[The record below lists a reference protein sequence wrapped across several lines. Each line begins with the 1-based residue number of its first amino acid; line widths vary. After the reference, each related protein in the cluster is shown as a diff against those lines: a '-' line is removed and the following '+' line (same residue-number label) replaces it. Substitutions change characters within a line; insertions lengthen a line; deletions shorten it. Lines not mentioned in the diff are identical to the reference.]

1 MVHIVIL
8 LLAVTISLFG
18 WQLVMASPR
27 TLSRLIPHK
36 VSFAIGL
43 MLLILGV
50 WGAFSGAFGLRQ
62 PEPVL
67 HGIVGMYSGLW
78 FMLASTAAARGSED
92 DMQFL
97 RRLFLMV
104 GMVIL
109 TIIGGLYA
117 EDMRSMAVLNLLMI
131 TGGFWVVTN
140 YMSLL
145 DRGR

>member
-18 WQLVMASPR
+18 WQLVQAAPR
-27 TLSRLIPHK
+27 TLSRILPPRLTF
-36 VSFAIGL
+36 SIGL
-43 MLLILGV
+43 LLFVLGI
-50 WGAFSGAFGLRQ
+50 WSAFAGAFGLRQ

-67 HGIVGMYSGLW
+67 DGIVRIYCGLW
-78 FMLASTAAARGSED
+78 FMLATTAAARGSEE

-97 RRLFLMV
+97 KRLFLMV
-104 GMVIL
+104 GMVLL

-117 EDMRSMAVLNLLMI
+117 PDMQSMAVFNLLMI

-140 YMSLL
+140 YFGLL
-145 DRGR
+145 DRRP